1 MKTRLVMAASI
12 AAALTASADATNT
25 VVAATLLAD
34 GSTNTWTQAD
44 LRDALGLMN
53 RMYHRDMA
61 TDAGRRKWHG
71 ERIGEYLLPTGVTNA
86 HGQAQMMMVHLYQDG
101 FVATNAAV
109 RYRRS
114 VVPDPEAAAKAAAE
128 AKRRADE
135 ARAAW
140 ESAHLPPDLAALRAA
155 QRIAACSADASPSA
169 AGSSAASIS
178 SILLLASSEFIWQY
192 YSPTG
197 CRWQADCT
205 SKSQS
210 QNSSGGK
217 NIQRL

>member
-1 MKTRLVMAASI
+1 MKKLI
-12 AAALTASADATNT
+12 AITISAILCGAVLANETVAVPIGDLPSSEAVAVPIGDLPSSEAVAVPIGDLNPNGVIAT
-25 VVAATLLAD
+25 TLLAD

-44 LRDALGLMN
+44 LRDALGMMN

-61 TDAGRRKWHG
+61 TDAGRQRWHG

-101 FVATNAAV
+101 FVATNRAV
-109 RYRRS
+109 RTRRS

-140 ESAHLPPDLAALRAA
+140 ESANLPPDLAALRAA
-155 QRIAACSADASPSA
+155 QRIAASTQTVTVVVGP
-169 AGSSAASIS
+169 
-178 SILLLASSEFIWQY
+178 
-192 YSPTG
+192 
-197 CRWQADCT
+197 
-205 SKSQS
+205 
-210 QNSSGGK
+210 
-217 NIQRL
+217 